1 MCQKGYFMIRDYYE
15 NLQKNENLR
24 ENLSFLRNEIKD
36 ANKLADLQ
44 KLAGDGSLLIRL
56 LEEEDAKVRK
66 NAALLIGDLKIQ
78 PAIGALLEAYQS
90 EPTLFVKSSYLVA
103 LGKLDTSAH
112 IDFFKERFEE
122 LKNSEI
128 QDEEKKHIGEELR
141 ELSKIIV
148 AVEGVKKHKFVG
160 FEKPH
165 KMILTTNREQR
176 NVTLDEVLSGS
187 KAVQKKAEEHP
198 LGVQVFSKEVLPF
211 TQLRSY
217 RELLFPIQTEGKL
230 EGKVDAI
237 AKQLWDSD
245 LFSFLQECHKG
256 DAPFY
261 FRLEI
266 KSAEPQVEFVKKLGI
281 AMERA
286 SGWQLLNSAK
296 DYEVEIRLMESK
308 EGGYVPFVKLFTMSM
323 KRFAYRKNA
332 VAMSIHPAT
341 AAMLVQLAK
350 PYMKEGAQVLD
361 PCCGVGTMLIE
372 RDICVPAGDMY
383 ALDIFGE
390 AIEKGRENATLAGV
404 KINFIHRDFFDFK
417 HDYKFDE
424 IITNMPVK
432 GKKTKE
438 ELDAFYEQFF
448 KKAKT
453 LLAQKG
459 IIIMYSNENSFVKKQ
474 MRLQTEYR
482 LLQEFCIRK
491 KDNFYL
497 FIIGLK
503 G

>member
-1 MCQKGYFMIRDYYE
+1 MVEEYYIK
-15 NLQKNENLR
+15 LQENENLR

-36 ANKLADLQ
+36 ENQLKRLQ
-44 KLAGDGSLLIRL
+44 ELAGDGSLFIGF
-56 LEEEDAKVRK
+56 LEETDAKVRK
-66 NAALLIGDLKIQ
+66 NVALLIGDLKIQ
-78 PAIGALLEAYQS
+78 PAVDALLKAYQS

-103 LGKLDTSAH
+103 LGKLEVAMH
-112 IDFFKERFEE
+112 IDFFKERFAE

-128 QDEEKKHIGEELR
+128 LEEEKKHIGEELR

-148 AVEGVKKHKFVG
+148 AIEGVKKHKFTG

-165 KMILTTNREQR
+165 TMILTTNHEQR
-176 NVTLDEVLSGS
+176 NVTLSEVKALSA
-187 KAVQKKAEEHP
+187 AVQRKAEEHP

-211 TQLRSY
+211 LQLRSY
-217 RELLFPIQTEGKL
+217 RELLFPIKVDGKL

-237 AKQLWDSD
+237 AKQLWESD

-256 DAPFY
+256 EPPFY
-261 FRLEI
+261 FRLEV
-266 KSAEPQVEFVKKLGI
+266 KSAEPQIEFVKKLGI
-281 AMERA
+281 ALERV
-286 SGWQLLNSAK
+286 SGWQLMNSRK
-296 DYEVEIRLMESK
+296 DYEMEIRLLESR
-308 EGGYVPFVKLFTMSM
+308 EGGYVPFLKLFTMSM

-350 PYMKEGAQVLD
+350 PYLKEGAQVLD

-404 KINFIHRDFFDFK
+404 KVNFIHRDFFDFE
-417 HDYKFDE
+417 HDYMFDE

-438 ELDAFYEQFF
+438 EMDAFYEKFF
-448 KKAKT
+448 KKSRT
-453 LLAQKG
+453 LLKKRG
-459 IIIMYSNENSFVKKQ
+459 IIIIYSNENSFVKKQ
-474 MRLQTEYR
+474 LRLQQDYC

-497 FIIGLK
+497 FIIELK